1 MKKSIETDTENSVK
15 VEIDRDSDIFVRE
28 IKIKRFLC
36 VCDKVEKGEKNY
48 WFNEKK
54 ERREEILK
62 IKLKTRKSTRKNLK
76 KYWKTE
82 VEKTKNIWKI
92 DSSAKVKDFIAT
104 LLEAEREKKAEA
116 VVLVA
121 SERGE
126 IYWKTDDDGHSLHRS
141 FIVIWSRLF
150 VRCRTVSSSTQN
162 ASSLLLGILLAFS
175 AHTSWKATRC
185 LLKYHGQQ

>member
-1 MKKSIETDTENSVK
+1 MFVIKWKKEKKIIDLMKKKKE
-15 VEIDRDSDIFVRE
+15 
-28 IKIKRFLC
+28 
-36 VCDKVEKGEKNY
+36 
-48 WFNEKK
+48 EKK
-54 ERREEILK
+54 SWK